1 MNYFTKFKNFDSV
14 TELRLINAFIV
25 AIGLALI
32 APVVISLKGI
42 YLAAWVISL
51 FAIAQALAVKTNQWI
66 VHNVTIE
73 YMFRIAI
80 LIHLLFIVLSGVYF
94 YSPLLMIIFDSALGV
109 VEVALFSS
117 FSIALNNYITEQ
129 CPDDMSQF
137 QIIRN
142 SSYADGFLIGLLVT
156 TFMTYFFSIGA
167 AIIVFIVFNLS
178 FSIWLMSKWNFYK
191 GNKYCTTLHINTKK

>member
-1 MNYFTKFKNFDSV
+1 LNYFTKFKNFDSV

-51 FAIAQALAVKTNQWI
+51 FSIAQALAIKTNQWI

-142 SSYADGFLIGLLVT
+142 SSYADGFLVGLLIT
-156 TFMTYFFSIGA
+156 TIMTYFFSIGA
-167 AIIVFIVFNLS
+167 AIIVFIVFNLG
-178 FSIWLMSKWNFYK
+178 FSVWLISKWNFYK
-191 GNKYCTTLHINTKK
+191 GNEYCTTLHINTKK